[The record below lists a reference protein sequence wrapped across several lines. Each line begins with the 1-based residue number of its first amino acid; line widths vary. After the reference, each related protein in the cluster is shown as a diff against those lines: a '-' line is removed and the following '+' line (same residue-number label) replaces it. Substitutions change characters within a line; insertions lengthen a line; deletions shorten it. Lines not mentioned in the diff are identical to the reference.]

1 MVQAMQ
7 ATDRQ
12 CKMPL
17 LLVMMIGAFI
27 HTLKLIKG
35 WLWKINRFYSPV
47 FMENALHKHKNHPME
62 VDGRN
67 SSLPDWKIQS
77 LSLKVKQD
85 FNLTISGN
93 ELPFWKYQFLSAK
106 VIYTV
111 EYCILINSI
120 RSCQIWNRQVM
131 HFFVLFF

>member
-1 MVQAMQ
+1 
-7 ATDRQ
+7 
-12 CKMPL
+12 
-17 LLVMMIGAFI
+17 
-27 HTLKLIKG
+27 
-35 WLWKINRFYSPV
+35 
-47 FMENALHKHKNHPME
+47 ME

-85 FNLTISGN
+85 FNLPISGN
-93 ELPFWKYQFLSAK
+93 EVPFWKYQFLSAK

-120 RSCQIWNRQVM
+120 RSCQI
-131 HFFVLFF
+131 